1 MNTLVNRIFESMH
14 LKQIKHEWLRMAWV
28 QFPGSVAEHV
38 LIAAQIGRYLAVLEW
53 VDPYQVVTTLVFHDN
68 AEARIGDLHR
78 VATRYIHTKKE
89 AEEQIIKE
97 QTADVPWWEQLC
109 ALLEAYENKTTD
121 VARIVKDADYLEM
134 AFQAK
139 IYVEQGYSAA
149 QERIINV
156 GNALKT
162 ESAKQ
167 LWTEMQTVHSTEW
180 WRGLMKIPTE

>member
-1 MNTLVNRIFESMH
+1 M
-14 LKQIKHEWLRMAWV
+14 
-28 QFPGSVAEHV
+28 
-38 LIAAQIGRYLAVLEW
+38 
-53 VDPYQVVTTLVFHDN
+53 
-68 AEARIGDLHR
+68 
-78 VATRYIHTKKE
+78 
-89 AEEQIIKE
+89 
-97 QTADVPWWEQLC
+97 C

-167 LWTEMQTVHSTEW
+167 LWTEMQTVHSTDW
-180 WRGLMKIPTE
+180 WRGLMKIQE